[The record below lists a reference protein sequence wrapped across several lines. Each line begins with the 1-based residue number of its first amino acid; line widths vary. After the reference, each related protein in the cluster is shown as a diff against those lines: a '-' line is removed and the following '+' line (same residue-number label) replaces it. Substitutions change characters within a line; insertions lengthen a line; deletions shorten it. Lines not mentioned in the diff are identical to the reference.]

1 MAASDHQQT
10 EAVQTAT
17 DEKWVFLQSD
27 GEATKEELLEEQDGD
42 ARGGNTGS
50 FLRCIHSAWNDLSI
64 RNALWD
70 ERRRY
75 VLVATLCV
83 NTVLHALA
91 VLASL
96 TECGTMQAL
105 FIGLKHFTTA
115 TLSAAVFSMATRF
128 LSLTAVKESRG
139 KIQRNNFLTGDL
151 VFTNGM
157 ILLAACL
164 ACTYEVRAGIMVL
177 QQARREENFV
187 WYLQLLTDMARVQVL
202 AGSVVLANA
211 LVVLMG
217 IDARDSFRAHL
228 YRIQEEVIQHNAQ
241 HPNDPYPL
249 VHVHTRST
257 LLRINDIIL
266 IATLGRL
273 LIILVTVLGPI
284 INVLCLGV
292 RKVKALLGRA
302 PPAASSGI

>member
-1 MAASDHQQT
+1 MATSDHQQT
-10 EAVQTAT
+10 EAVRSAA
-17 DEKWVFLQSD
+17 DEKWVFLQGD
-27 GEATKEELLEEQDGD
+27 GEAANEQLQEEQDGD

-70 ERRRY
+70 DRRRY

-83 NTVLHALA
+83 NTVLHVLA

-128 LSLTAVKESRG
+128 LSLTAVKESRR

-151 VFTNGM
+151 VFSNGM

-187 WYLQLLTDMARVQVL
+187 WYLQLLTDTARVQVL

-217 IDARDSFRAHL
+217 IDARDSFHAHL
-228 YRIQEEVIQHNAQ
+228 YRIREEVIQHNAQ
-241 HPNDPYPL
+241 HPNDPYP
-249 VHVHTRST
+249 VVYRRST
-257 LLRINDIIL
+257 LLQINDIIL
-266 IATLGRL
+266 VATLGRL
-273 LIILVTVLGPI
+273 TIILVAVLGPI

-302 PPAASSGI
+302 PPVASSGI

>member
-1 MAASDHQQT
+1 
-10 EAVQTAT
+10 
-17 DEKWVFLQSD
+17 
-27 GEATKEELLEEQDGD
+27 
-42 ARGGNTGS
+42 
-50 FLRCIHSAWNDLSI
+50 
-64 RNALWD
+64 
-70 ERRRY
+70 
-75 VLVATLCV
+75 
-83 NTVLHALA
+83 
-91 VLASL
+91 
-96 TECGTMQAL
+96 MQAL

-151 VFTNGM
+151 VFSNGM

-187 WYLQLLTDMARVQVL
+187 WYLQLLTDTARVQVL

-217 IDARDSFRAHL
+217 IDARDSFHAHL
-228 YRIQEEVIQHNAQ
+228 YRIREEVIQHNAQ
-241 HPNDPYPL
+241 HPNDPYP
-249 VHVHTRST
+249 VVYRRST
-257 LLRINDIIL
+257 LLQINDIIL
-266 IATLGRL
+266 VATLGRL
-273 LIILVTVLGPI
+273 TIILVAVLGPI

-302 PPAASSGI
+302 PPVASSGI